1 MNRTRNLV
9 PEMTNCYEQLEAAV
23 SSPHDALRD
32 LAALPARIG
41 RKRVDRMRAILAQ
54 FPGVESEVS
63 LDQLI
68 AALGVS
74 GSTIRRD
81 LAELADRGLIRRSY
95 GGARLAEA
103 PDELPV
109 HLRGSDQARAKKL
122 IARKAAT
129 LVPARGP
136 IAIATNGGTTTLEV
150 IRALRYRDD
159 LTLIT
164 NSLPMAV
171 EAAAWP
177 GARVIMTGGV
187 VRARSLEATGSLT
200 ESAFSSVHVTAAFV
214 GADGV
219 SAEGG
224 ATTHHYGEG
233 RSGLAIATHA
243 RRVIVVA
250 DSSKIGKMTLAPI
263 VGLEQVNDLV
273 TDADADA
280 GELDAIRARGVAV
293 HVVTVRSDAG
303 DLAS

>member
-1 MNRTRNLV
+1 MKGTRSLV
-9 PEMTNCYEQLEAAV
+9 AKVISYCAQLNIEMEATV

-32 LAALPARIG
+32 LTMLPARIG
-41 RKRVDRMRAILAQ
+41 RKRLDRMRTILGL
-54 FPGVESEVS
+54 FPDVNAEVG
-63 LDQLI
+63 LDELI

-74 GSTIRRD
+74 GSTVRRD
-81 LAELADRGLIRRSY
+81 LAELADRGLIHRSY

-103 PDELPV
+103 ADEVPV
-109 HLRGSDQARAKKL
+109 HLRGSDQVRAKKL

-129 LVPARGP
+129 LVPADGP

-150 IRALRYRDD
+150 IRALRYRDE

-171 EAAAWP
+171 EAAVWP
-177 GARVIMTGGV
+177 GARVIVTGGI

-200 ESAFSSVHVTAAFV
+200 EAAFSSVHVTAAFI

-243 RRVIVVA
+243 RRVILVA
-250 DSSKIGKMTLAPI
+250 DSSKIGKVTLAPI
-263 VGLEQVNDLV
+263 VGLDQVQDLI
-273 TDADADA
+273 TDAGADP
-280 GELDAIRARGVAV
+280 GELDKIRGRGVNV
-293 HVVTVRSDAG
+293 HVVEPRSAR
-303 DLAS
+303 